1 MWTLKEYFTST
12 GCLDLRV
19 IDVLRKVSK
28 GRCISVFI
36 EFGDLSSLA

>member
-1 MWTLKEYFTST
+1 MWTLKECFTST

-36 EFGDLSSLA
+36 KLSDLFSLA